1 MENGLSLDETRERI
15 ILQKSCFCLFSC
27 PCYRSLSL
35 QGFNKALS
43 PSSPMTATV
52 SSFCSQEI
60 DTPDCLVLSPWKA
73 KVVQNTTS
81 ACFSSTTQHLVQK
94 YIFFKKKKKKE
105 RNIIRLTLNL
115 EKNQYENPNPKKLEH
130 CLKCKW
136 WQTQLANK
144 WPCLYC
150 NNDKVPQF
158 RNLTCFYV
166 VLWTYYR
173 FMRFANH
180 CVLFLFT
187 FFVPALF
194 GIRVVYGFH
203 FGSKQAREY
212 PWNQI
217 IAPSTGI

>member
-60 DTPDCLVLSPWKA
+60 DTPALCCHHGKRKLCKTLRQLVFHLPP
-73 KVVQNTTS
+73 
-81 ACFSSTTQHLVQK
+81 STL
-94 YIFFKKKKKKE
+94 F
-105 RNIIRLTLNL
+105 RNIFLKKRRKKR
-115 EKNQYENPNPKKLEH
+115 EKHHKANSKSWKKINTKIPIPKKLEH
-130 CLKCKW
+130 CWKCKW
-136 WQTQLANK
+136 RRTQFANK

-150 NNDKVPQF
+150 NNDKVPPF
-158 RNLTCFYV
+158 RSLTCFYV

-203 FGSKQAREY
+203 FGSKQACEY

>member
-81 ACFSSTTQHLVQK
+81 ACFSIYHPAPCSEI
-94 YIFFKKKKKKE
+94 YFKK
-105 RNIIRLTLNL
+105 RRGTLNVNS
-115 EKNQYENPNPKKLEH
+115 KSWKKINTKIRIPKKLEH

-136 WQTQLANK
+136 WQTQFANK

-203 FGSKQAREY
+203 FGSKQACEY